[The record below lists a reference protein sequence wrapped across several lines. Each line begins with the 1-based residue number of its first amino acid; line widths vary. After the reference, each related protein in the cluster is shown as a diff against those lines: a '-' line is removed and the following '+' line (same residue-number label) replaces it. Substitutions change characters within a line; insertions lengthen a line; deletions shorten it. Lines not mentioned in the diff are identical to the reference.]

1 MTSIARTALGA
12 LALAA
17 GVAQAQQ
24 TIGTA
29 IPGVAAAGTA
39 IELIREG
46 FDGTEG
52 PLALADGSLIFTE
65 TTGNRITRIGADG
78 STSTYLANSNG
89 ANGLGFGAGG
99 ALYAVQVRE
108 PRVGIVAPADQ
119 VRTLADGWDGL
130 PFGRPN
136 DIVVGRS
143 GNVYFTDSGAP
154 PGART
159 AAQAHAV
166 AVPAVYRIPPG
177 GKLERVVADI
187 ERPNG
192 IQLSPDEKTLYV
204 ANTQGEH
211 VLAYDVAADGTVGKR
226 RDFARLAGWSK
237 GDAGWSSGADG
248 LAVDGAGR
256 LYVASNAGIEVFGPR
271 GDALG
276 VIALPK
282 KPQNLAF
289 AGPDKHTLYVVGRGA
304 AYRIVLLAQGYEGR
318 AK

>member
-1 MTSIARTALGA
+1 MNPIARTVLGA
-12 LALAA
+12 LIFAA
-17 GVAQAQQ
+17 GLAQAQDR
-24 TIGTA
+24 IATA
-29 IPGVAAAGTA
+29 IPGVAAAGTR
-39 IELIREG
+39 IELVKEG

-52 PLALADGSLIFTE
+52 PLALPDGSLIFTE

-78 STSTYLANSNG
+78 ATATYLDNSNG

-108 PRVGIVAPADQ
+108 PRVGIVAPADK
-119 VRTLADGWDGL
+119 VKTLADQWDGL

-136 DIVVGRS
+136 DIVVGRN

-154 PGART
+154 PGARG
-159 AAQAHAV
+159 AQPAKAV
-166 AVPAVYRIPPG
+166 AKPAVYRIPPS
-177 GKLERVVADI
+177 GKLERVAADI

-211 VLAYDVAADGTVGKR
+211 VLAYDVAPDGTIGKR

-237 GDAGWSSGADG
+237 GETGWSSGADG
-248 LAVDGAGR
+248 LAVDAAGR
-256 LYVASNAGIEVFGPR
+256 LYVASNVGIEVFDPR
-271 GDALG
+271 GQALG

-304 AYRIVLLAQGYEGR
+304 AYKIALLAQGYQGR